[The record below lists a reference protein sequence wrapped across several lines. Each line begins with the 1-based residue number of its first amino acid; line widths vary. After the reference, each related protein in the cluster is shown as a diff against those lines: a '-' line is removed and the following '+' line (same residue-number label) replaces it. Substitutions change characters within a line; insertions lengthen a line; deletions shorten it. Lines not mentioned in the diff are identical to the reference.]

1 MRLLWEMTRSWA
13 SPRLARDAV
22 EAIARTHVL
31 AHSHGQTHGEDLT
44 ALRYT
49 RRSDNKG
56 IYQYNSAY

>member
-1 MRLLWEMTRSWA
+1 LLWEMTRSWA

-44 ALRYT
+44 ALHT
-49 RRSDNKG
+49 PIG
-56 IYQYNSAY
+56 